1 MRRHAMIRSNVV
13 AFVIVFVSAL
23 ASHGL
28 ADERHD
34 DARRAFDEGVRLFEL
49 GDFEGARALFL
60 RAEAARHS
68 SATLFNLARAE
79 EKLQNV
85 QAAVLAYEAYL
96 VEAGA
101 RTDLGLAA
109 SVAVAELKA
118 RSSRLRVESQPPSAH
133 VEIDGRTD
141 KGLTPTLIYV
151 RPGVHRVRVWD
162 ARREQVRV
170 VQADAPQVET
180 LIQVD
185 LMPAAAPTAA
195 DAARND
201 AGQAPAGFGFVG
213 LSGAIVTYHFF
224 GEPKSPAATN
234 FADHTN
240 VTVGVAAD
248 GGIRFT
254 SRLFATGDAFAAVGT
269 YGYPN
274 YVVGGSVGVA
284 YRADAGWWLR
294 AAATV
299 AAVDSNK
306 DGRVLGSGVVL
317 GPSVDVAYELS
328 RDAAGAWLVGVGVS
342 YLPADARRDNDAVFF
357 PARLTYRF
365 GRLGAR

>member
-1 MRRHAMIRSNVV
+1 MIRSNVV

-101 RTDLGLAA
+101 STDLGLAA

-118 RSSRLRVESQPPSAH
+118 RSARLRVESRPPSAH

-170 VQADAPQVET
+170 VHAEAPQVET
-180 LIQVD
+180 LVDVD
-185 LMPAAAPTAA
+185 LMPAAAPAESDA
-195 DAARND
+195 SRDDAAR
-201 AGQAPAGFGFVG
+201 APGGLGFVG
-213 LSGAIVTYHFF
+213 LSGALVTYHFV

-240 VTVGVAAD
+240 VTVGAAVD
-248 GGIRFT
+248 GGIRFAT
-254 SRLFATGDAFAAVGT
+254 RLFATADAFASVGT
-269 YGYPN
+269 YGHPN
-274 YVVGGSVGVA
+274 YVVGGSAGVA
-284 YRADAGWWLR
+284 YRADAGLWFR
-294 AAATV
+294 AAATI
-299 AAVDSNK
+299 ASVDSNK
-306 DGRVLGSGVVL
+306 DGRVLGTDVVL
-317 GPSVDVAYELS
+317 GPSVELSYELS
-328 RDAAGAWLVGVGVS
+328 RNAAGAWLVGAGAS

-357 PARLTYRF
+357 PVRLTYRL
-365 GRLGAR
+365 GRLAAL